1 MKMKN
6 NNILRIIVLI
16 TTCWSFTGCKKF
28 LDAKPDQKLVVPS
41 TIQDLQGILDSYL
54 RVNQY
59 EPSASEVSSDNY
71 YLTDADWSGLAREVY
86 RRMYTWKENNLF
98 EAGTGEWSYCYD
110 NVFRA
115 NTVLENIDKLTVATN
130 EKELLDNLKGQALAL
145 RARSFLKVA
154 GIWSLAY
161 DEESA
166 DTDLGIPLRLNSD
179 FNLPSIRSTLRE
191 TYGRII
197 TDLKDAIP
205 LLSNTQVHVL
215 RTGKAAAYALL
226 ARTYLSMR
234 KYDEAFLYADSC
246 LRLHDILLDYNT
258 LNTAATYPIKQFNSE
273 VILSTRML
281 TPSYMSNT
289 RAKVDSILYGS
300 YDADDLRKAAF
311 FKSNNN
317 GTYGFKGSYEGSA
330 SLFDG
335 ITTAE
340 ILLIRSECYARLGK
354 VDLALSDLNHLMLNR
369 WNNRKPFIRFETDSQ
384 KEALVIILRER
395 RKELLMRGLRWM
407 DIKRLNKEG
416 AGITLQREV
425 NGQIYTIPP
434 GDQRFALP
442 IPEDIIALTGM
453 TQNPR

>member
-6 NNILRIIVLI
+6 NNILRIIVFI
-16 TTCWSFTGCKKF
+16 IICWSLTGCKKF

-71 YLTDADWSGLAREVY
+71 YLSDADWSGLAREVY
-86 RRMYTWKENNLF
+86 RRMYIWEENNLF

-115 NTVLENIDKLTVATN
+115 NTVLENMDKITVGTN
-130 EKELLDNLKGQALAL
+130 EKKLLDNLKGQALAL

-179 FNLPSIRSTLRE
+179 FNLPSTRSTLRE
-191 TYGRII
+191 TYSRII

-215 RTGKAAAYALL
+215 RTSKAAAYALL

-234 KYDEAFLYADSC
+234 KYNEAFLYADSC
-246 LRLHDILLDYNT
+246 LC
-258 LNTAATYPIKQFNSE
+258 
-273 VILSTRML
+273 
-281 TPSYMSNT
+281 YMM
-289 RAKVDSILYGS
+289 Y
-300 YDADDLRKAAF
+300 F
-311 FKSNNN
+311 
-317 GTYGFKGSYEGSA
+317 
-330 SLFDG
+330 
-335 ITTAE
+335 
-340 ILLIRSECYARLGK
+340 
-354 VDLALSDLNHLMLNR
+354 
-369 WNNRKPFIRFETDSQ
+369 W
-384 KEALVIILRER
+384 II
-395 RKELLMRGLRWM
+395 
-407 DIKRLNKEG
+407 IH
-416 AGITLQREV
+416 
-425 NGQIYTIPP
+425 
-434 GDQRFALP
+434 
-442 IPEDIIALTGM
+442 
-453 TQNPR
+453 